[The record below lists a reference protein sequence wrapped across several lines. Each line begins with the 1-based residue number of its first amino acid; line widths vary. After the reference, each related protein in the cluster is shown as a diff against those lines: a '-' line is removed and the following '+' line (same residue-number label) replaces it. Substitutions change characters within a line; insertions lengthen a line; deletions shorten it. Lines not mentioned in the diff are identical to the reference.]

1 MVKKRIP
8 IPFEA
13 LSLRVYDLW
22 ENQWL
27 LLTAG
32 DFSSG
37 HYNAMTVGWGSIG
50 RMWDKP
56 FVQVVV
62 RPTRY
67 TYQFMERYDTFT
79 LCAFS
84 EPFRFALTLLGTK
97 SGRNCNKIQESGLHP
112 ISAQYVKAPCFEE
125 AELVFECQKI
135 YWDDF
140 EPGHFL
146 DPAIYSVYPQKDYHR
161 VYFGEILGIWGTE
174 KYKILS

>member
-1 MVKKRIP
+1 MGKKRIP
-8 IPFEA
+8 ISVEA

-32 DFSSG
+32 DFQSG
-37 HYNAMTVGWGSIG
+37 HYNAMTIGWGSIG

-67 TYQFMERYDTFT
+67 TYEFMERYDTFT
-79 LCAFS
+79 VCAFP
-84 EPFRFALTLLGTK
+84 ETCKPALTLLGSK
-97 SGRNCNKIQESGLHP
+97 SGRDGNKIQESGLHP
-112 ISAQYVKAPCFEE
+112 MASHYVKAPCFEE
-125 AELVFECQKI
+125 AELVFECRKM

-140 EPGHFL
+140 DPGHFL
-146 DPAIYSVYPQKDYHR
+146 DSEIQFLYPKKDYHR
-161 VYFGEILGIWGTE
+161 VYFGEILGIFGDETYRL
-174 KYKILS
+174 KS